1 MDEEIKTWN
10 ANLAILLERLKR
22 ADTAPEVVIHL
33 FRNCVIKSVEILK
46 EIHLLESAFEGQSF
60 KSERTAI
67 YELLDTLFIQS
78 GVKGQYKLLTHDV
91 KPNVMVQRKM
101 PRGFKARLVGILI

>member
-46 EIHLLESAFEGQSF
+46 
-60 KSERTAI
+60 
-67 YELLDTLFIQS
+67 
-78 GVKGQYKLLTHDV
+78 
-91 KPNVMVQRKM
+91 PNVMVQRKM